1 MDDFTDL
8 HSHLVPAVDDGC
20 ASVDESLESLAAL
33 RAEGVAQLVT
43 TPHLLLPRLASDAA
57 VQRELDVHMQ
67 GFEELAQACA
77 GRLALPAVALGQE
90 IWAPDAAAI
99 RRVLDHP
106 TIGLAGGRYLLV
118 EFGFQLAG
126 THMDVVDAVLA
137 AGRGIVIAH
146 PERYHFVPGTEPLDL
161 IRRWRDRGALLQMN
175 VGSLGGHYAGSSPES
190 ERLAWAMIEADTA
203 DLLATD
209 HHGPR
214 RDGVWPRAAFDL
226 LDARGRG
233 GQARRLLGETP
244 SRIARSGPPAQAA
257 AETHQS

>member
-1 MDDFTDL
+1 MVDFTDL

-20 ASVDESLESLAAL
+20 ASVEESLESLAAL

-57 VQRELDVHMQ
+57 VQRELDGHLK
-67 GFEELAQACA
+67 GFEELAEVCA
-77 GRLALPAVALGQE
+77 GRLGLPAVALGQE

-99 RRVLDHP
+99 RRILDYP
-106 TIGLAGGRYLLV
+106 TIGLAAGRYLLV
-118 EFGFQLAG
+118 EFGFDLVG
-126 THMDVVDAVLA
+126 THLDVVDAVLA

-161 IRRWRDRGALLQMN
+161 IRRWRDRGALLQVN
-175 VGSLGGHYAGSSPES
+175 VGSLGGYYVGSSPDS

-203 DLLATD
+203 DLLASD

-214 RDGVWPRAAFDL
+214 RAGVWPREAFDL

-233 GQARRLLGETP
+233 EQARRLLGEMP
-244 SRIARSGPPAQAA
+244 GRIARSEPPD
-257 AETHQS
+257 